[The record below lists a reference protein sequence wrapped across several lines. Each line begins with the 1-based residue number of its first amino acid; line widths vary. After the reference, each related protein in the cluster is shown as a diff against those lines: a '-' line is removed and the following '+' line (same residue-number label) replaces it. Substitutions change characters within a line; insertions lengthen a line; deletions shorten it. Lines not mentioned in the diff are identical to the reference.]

1 MRNWIVAVSLV
12 SLICARSYADAD
24 AKTMHTVQ
32 KGDTLQ
38 KISKRYHI
46 SIPDLKSANNL
57 SSVKLAIGD
66 RIVIPEK
73 GTAAASQADTPR
85 KEKSALKA
93 VAEKSTYAVKKGD
106 NVATIARL
114 HGMSESELM
123 AVNGL
128 KSAKLKPG
136 QQLTVKKAVQSL
148 YTVKEGDNIWSIARK
163 HNMSVNQLKE
173 INGLSDSTLQVNQ
186 KLAVAKKEHQQRTH
200 STEADDEH
208 AERAAYDPKTTPII
222 ASAKIAEV
230 KELSRT
236 EEVADMNLQDRLLL
250 FARKMLH
257 LPYRFGGNGIAA
269 VDCSSYVQKV
279 FSIAGIQLPR
289 SAREQFRVGEEVHKS
304 ELNVGDL
311 VFFQTYASFPSHV
324 GIYMGNNLFI
334 HASSREK
341 RVTIDNLNHP
351 YYVSRYIGAKRLLP
365 EAELEGLELQLM
377 PKK

>member
-1 MRNWIVAVSLV
+1 MRNWIVAVSLA
-12 SLICARSYADAD
+12 SLICAGSSADAD
-24 AKTMHTVQ
+24 AKTVHTVQ

-38 KISKRYHI
+38 KISKRYHV

-57 SSVKLAIGD
+57 SSVKLALGD
-66 RIVIPEK
+66 KIVIPEK
-73 GTAAASQADTPR
+73 SAASASQAATAR

-93 VAEKSTYAVKKGD
+93 NAEKSTHSVKKGD
-106 NVATIARL
+106 TVASIARL
-114 HGMSESELM
+114 HGMSEAELK

-128 KSAKLKPG
+128 KTAKLKIG
-136 QQLTVKKAVQSL
+136 QQLTVKKSVQSV

-163 HNMSVNQLKE
+163 HNMSVEQLKE
-173 INGLSDSTLQVNQ
+173 INGLADSNLKVNQ
-186 KLAVAKKEHQQRTH
+186 KLALAIKEQPQRTR
-200 STEADDEH
+200 STEADDDH
-208 AERAAYDPKTTPII
+208 AEQAVFDPKTTPII

-230 KELSRT
+230 KELSKT
-236 EEVADMNLQDRLLL
+236 EEVADMSLKDRLLL

-279 FSIAGIQLPR
+279 FSIAGIQIPR
-289 SAREQFRVGEEVHKS
+289 SAREQFRVGEAVHKS

-351 YYVSRYIGAKRLLP
+351 YYVSRYIGAKRLIP
-365 EAELEGLELQLM
+365 EAELDGLELQLT
-377 PKK
+377 PKE

>member
-1 MRNWIVAVSLV
+1 MRNWIVAVSLA
-12 SLICARSYADAD
+12 SLICAGFSADAD
-24 AKTMHTVQ
+24 AKTVHTVQ

-38 KISKRYHI
+38 KISKRYHV

-57 SSVKLAIGD
+57 SSVKLALGD
-66 RIVIPEK
+66 KIVIPEK
-73 GTAAASQADTPR
+73 GAAASSQAATAR

-93 VAEKSTYAVKKGD
+93 NAEKSTHTVKKGD
-106 NVATIARL
+106 TVASIARL
-114 HGMSESELM
+114 HGMSEAELK
-123 AVNGL
+123 AANGL
-128 KSAKLKPG
+128 KTAKLKIG
-136 QQLTVKKAVQSL
+136 QQLTVKKSVQSV

-163 HNMSVNQLKE
+163 HNMSVEQLKE
-173 INGLSDSTLQVNQ
+173 INGLADSNLKVNQ
-186 KLAVAKKEHQQRTH
+186 KLALAIKEQPQRPH
-200 STEADDEH
+200 AAEADDDNAAH
-208 AERAAYDPKTTPII
+208 AAFDPKTTPII
-222 ASAKIAEV
+222 TSAKIAEV

-236 EEVADMNLQDRLLL
+236 EEVADMSLKDRLLL

-257 LPYRFGGNGIAA
+257 IPYRFGGNGIAA

-279 FSIAGIQLPR
+279 FGIAGIQLPR
-289 SAREQFRVGEEVHKS
+289 SAREQFRVGEAVHKS

-365 EAELEGLELQLM
+365 EADLDGLELQLT
-377 PKK
+377 PKE